1 MTRIKFLLFFL
12 LFSAVAFSQEKMI
25 QGKITSD
32 GNPVEGID
40 IVNLVNEKSAKSN
53 ANGEFQ
59 ILAKAEDL
67 LVFSSQ
73 RFEYKRRIIEQND
86 LKSTSIAIQMTPKPG
101 QLDEVVITKYR
112 NINATDLGILSKPAK
127 EFTPAERRLKAASS
141 YDLSVG
147 TYNSVSLDAIINSIS
162 GRTAMLKKELQVEKR
177 EIAREKLL
185 LLYEEE
191 YFTDKLKIPTDFVNG
206 FQYFAVENDKLRS
219 ALNAKNKVLSD
230 FLLAEIAPQYL
241 ELLNDAK

>member
-12 LFSAVAFSQEKMI
+12 LFSAIAFSQEKMI

-59 ILAKAEDL
+59 ILAKADDL

-73 RFEYKRRIIEQND
+73 RFEYKRRIIEQSD

-191 YFTDKLKIPTDFVNG
+191 YFTDKLKIPADFVNG

>member
-12 LFSAVAFSQEKMI
+12 LFSAVVFSQEKMI

-191 YFTDKLKIPTDFVNG
+191 YFTDKLKIPADFVNG
-206 FQYFAVENDKLRS
+206 FQYFAVENDKLGS

>member
-1 MTRIKFLLFFL
+1 MIRIKSLLFFL
-12 LFSAVAFSQEKMI
+12 LFSVIAFSQEKMI

-73 RFEYKRRIIEQND
+73 RFEYKRKIIEESD

-127 EFTPAERRLKAASS
+127 EYTPAERRLKAASS
-141 YDLSVG
+141 YDVSVG

-162 GRTAMLKKELQVEKR
+162 GRTAMLKKELQVERR
-177 EIAREKLL
+177 EFAREKLL
-185 LLYEEE
+185 LIYEEE
-191 YFTDKLKIPTDFVNG
+191 YFTDKLRIPSDFVSG
-206 FQYFAVENDKLRS
+206 FQYYAVENDKLRS

>member
-73 RFEYKRRIIEQND
+73 RFEYKRKIIEESD

-101 QLDEVVITKYR
+101 QLDEVLITKYR
-112 NINATDLGILSKPAK
+112 NINATGLGILSKPAK
-127 EFTPAERRLKAASS
+127 EYTPAERRLKTASS

-162 GRTAMLKKELQVEKR
+162 GRTAMLKKELQVERR
-177 EIAREKLL
+177 EFAREKLL
-185 LLYEEE
+185 LIYEEE

>member
-73 RFEYKRRIIEQND
+73 RFEYKRKIIEESD

-127 EFTPAERRLKAASS
+127 EYTPAERRLKAASS
-141 YDLSVG
+141 YDVSVG

-162 GRTAMLKKELQVEKR
+162 GRTAMLKKELQVERR
-177 EIAREKLL
+177 EFAREKLL
-185 LLYEEE
+185 LIYEEE

>member
-1 MTRIKFLLFFL
+1 M

-73 RFEYKRRIIEQND
+73 RFEYKRKIIEESD

-127 EFTPAERRLKAASS
+127 EYTPAERRLKAASS
-141 YDLSVG
+141 YDVSVG

-162 GRTAMLKKELQVEKR
+162 GRTAMLKKELQVERR
-177 EIAREKLL
+177 EFAREKLL
-185 LLYEEE
+185 LIYEEE